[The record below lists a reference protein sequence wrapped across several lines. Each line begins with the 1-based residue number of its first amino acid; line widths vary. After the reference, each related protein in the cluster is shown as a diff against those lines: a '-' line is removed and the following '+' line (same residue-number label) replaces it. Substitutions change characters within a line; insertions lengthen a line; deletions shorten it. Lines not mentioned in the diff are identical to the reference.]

1 MRCAL
6 ARPKWQFLNITSRHS
21 EVLVSCQERRKAR
34 PVMDSILQLEGLLRD
49 VAEHLRAPTKSS
61 ARAAAL
67 KLKRISEIA
76 TTLALTIHL
85 TVPAAR

>member
-1 MRCAL
+1 
-6 ARPKWQFLNITSRHS
+6 
-21 EVLVSCQERRKAR
+21 
-34 PVMDSILQLEGLLRD
+34 MDSILQLEGLLRD
-49 VAEHLRAPTKSS
+49 VAEHLKDPTKAN

-76 TTLALTIHL
+76 STLALTIHR